1 MLSMTQSTAAKA
13 GSWEE
18 RCQGGFAWGL
28 NIPASLRRMVTG
40 LCKNDWYMRKYTVAR
55 LCNSDLPQTQFLC
68 CVICVVTGQ
77 LVNSGQESLSFS
89 VHLVSQK
96 NELNWMMGKDICNS
110 TMDLQVYAFLSSQPP
125 PQTAPV

>member
-1 MLSMTQSTAAKA
+1 MLSRTQSTSAKV

-18 RCQGGFAWGL
+18 CCQGGLAWGL
-28 NIPASLRRMVTG
+28 NITASLRKMVTG
-40 LCKNDWYMRKYTVAR
+40 LCTNDLYMRKYTVAR

-68 CVICVVTGQ
+68 SVICIVTGQ

-96 NELNWMMGKDICNS
+96 NELNWMTGKDICRFK
-110 TMDLQVYAFLSSQPP
+110 MDLQVYAFLSSQPP